1 VSASLLAG
9 ALLAVLVGRSP
20 AGAVPAQRWPLPSA
34 SVFGL
39 TAAGPDQGLAAA
51 QSSARGVGRHLDVLN
66 FYTAWQWRSPLPV
79 DRLTAISNAGT
90 TPEITWEP
98 WDPRRGVD
106 QGQYALS
113 AIAGGNFDDYVS
125 GWARSAAAFGRPLLL
140 RFGHEMNGTW
150 YPWSTSRNGGT
161 GAGYVAA
168 YRHVHDLFVAAGAR
182 NVRWVWSPATTGR
195 VAEAYPGDA
204 YVDIVGVDGY
214 NGGSDV
220 VEMGGW
226 RSPQQLFGPTL
237 AAVRGVVAGKP
248 VWVNETGSS
257 ERGGDKAR
265 WVTSLFDYL
274 RGAGVTGVVWFD
286 LVKETDWRL
295 ASSAAAQAAATKSLR
310 TW

>member
-1 VSASLLAG
+1 
-9 ALLAVLVGRSP
+9 
-20 AGAVPAQRWPLPSA
+20 
-34 SVFGL
+34 
-39 TAAGPDQGLAAA
+39 
-51 QSSARGVGRHLDVLN
+51 
-66 FYTAWQWRSPLPV
+66 
-79 DRLTAISNAGT
+79 
-90 TPEITWEP
+90 
-98 WDPRRGVD
+98 
-106 QGQYALS
+106 
-113 AIAGGNFDDYVS
+113 
-125 GWARSAAAFGRPLLL
+125 
-140 RFGHEMNGTW
+140 M
-150 YPWSTSRNGGT
+150 
-161 GAGYVAA
+161 
-168 YRHVHDLFVAAGAR
+168 HDLFAAAGAR

-274 RGAGVTGVVWFD
+274 RGAGVTGVVVRPGQGD
-286 LVKETDWRL
+286 RL
-295 ASSAAAQAAATKSLR
+295 AAGQLR
-310 TW
+310 RRPGGGHEEPAHLVSQ